1 METEIDVVVYDLKS
15 NQFDLVHIQD
25 VDTAGKLFR
34 YGNELGVMTASFGED
49 GYYSNMEVRFFELN
63 TVNCKL
69 SEKRTLSL
77 PLSADWAYFFE
88 KGTEFYCIDDTLCG
102 IMTEKKNGSSYA
114 YIEINLK
121 NGTVTTFI
129 PFAKK
134 DKKENKGLFYGG
146 ILIRENGKAVSTF
159 NCY

>member
-1 METEIDVVVYDLKS
+1 MVYDLKT
-15 NQFDLVHIQD
+15 NQFDLIHIQD

-63 TVNCKL
+63 TVKCKL

-77 PLSADWAYFFE
+77 PLSADWAYFLE
-88 KGTEFYCIDDTLCG
+88 KGAEFYCIDDTLCG
-102 IMTEKKNGSSYA
+102 IMTEKGNGSSYA
-114 YIEINLK
+114 YIEISLK
-121 NGTVTTFI
+121 NGAITTFI

-134 DKKENKGLFYGG
+134 DKKENKGMFYGG
-146 ILIRENGKAVSTF
+146 ILIRENGKAVSPF